1 MNQEQEAG
9 KRITSVT
16 QEAADVEINFQQN
29 EEGKKTPCFKNTEN
43 TNQQI
48 LPEKFLQVV
57 NKSIKTLMTT
67 VVTIFKN
74 PHFFIHIETLNEE
87 FSIQKFHRKI

>member
-29 EEGKKTPCFKNTEN
+29 EGGE
-43 TNQQI
+43 
-48 LPEKFLQVV
+48 
-57 NKSIKTLMTT
+57 
-67 VVTIFKN
+67 KN
-74 PHFFIHIETLNEE
+74 PLF
-87 FSIQKFHRKI
+87 

>member
-29 EEGKKTPCFKNTEN
+29 EG
-43 TNQQI
+43 
-48 LPEKFLQVV
+48 EKIPVL
-57 NKSIKTLMTT
+57 
-67 VVTIFKN
+67 
-74 PHFFIHIETLNEE
+74 ETLKRQTN
-87 FSIQKFHRKI
+87 KFCQRNFYES